1 MDAFCNKLIKF
12 NDEKEFNE
20 NIEGNLIKLR
30 EVVNQVMDF
39 ENPTVELIQSL
50 ISRIE
55 IGYRRSPRKIKIYYR
70 FIEDSF

>member
-1 MDAFCNKLIKF
+1 
-12 NDEKEFNE
+12 
-20 NIEGNLIKLR
+20 
-30 EVVNQVMDF
+30 MDF